1 MFQNGTVLL
10 PGVSVL
16 ADTDEGF
23 PLKLVCLCMAGLG
36 VLEVPASFLHV
47 SESTAPRLAMGLP
60 HQRCQPTGLMGPGHC
75 KTRQNLGPCAGWYP
89 CAGYELRE

>member
-1 MFQNGTVLL
+1 VFQNGTVLL

-47 SESTAPRLAMGLP
+47 SERL
-60 HQRCQPTGLMGPGHC
+60 HQG
-75 KTRQNLGPCAGWYP
+75 
-89 CAGYELRE
+89 